1 MSTPSASSK
10 GANENKSTEAQK
22 EATQGNVAPT
32 IMTDDEKELTAL
44 GLTLKEARGVIQMR
58 NARSE
63 NIGIRVNKEELSAI
77 DSLHDYLVLHGYIKE
92 GRANLLVYLVATA
105 VKPKPTQLEA
115 DLK

>member
-1 MSTPSASSK
+1 MATPVTSSK
-10 GANENKSTEAQK
+10 GATQNQPIEGQQG
-22 EATQGNVAPT
+22 ATQAQTQTVV
-32 IMTDDEKELTAL
+32 MSDEEKELTSL

-77 DSLHDYLVLHGYIKE
+77 DDLHDYLVLHGYIKE

-105 VKPKPTQLEA
+105 IKPKPTQLEA
-115 DLK
+115 NLK